1 MRRPTEKLPARL
13 RMSNETCGCLM
24 PSALP
29 ASACVIPRCLMMR
42 YSWIVSSAFVSSCL
56 GLGRPRSAN
65 TLPLLSVMLLIAIFG
80 PILVMSVLP
89 FSTVA
94 LRIGQPLPDKIEF
107 LLRGGHALLHVAPCR
122 HGIRRGPSRGDVV
135 FDSGQCPLDQFDA
148 FIAGKKLGRGTI
160 FQNCQGRRQPTGRVL
175 LVAERGNCVGDYRH
189 QTSDY
194 CW

>member
-42 YSWIVSSAFVSSCL
+42 YSWSVSSALVSSCL

-65 TLPLLSVMLLIAIFG
+65 TLPLLSVILLGAVLG
-80 PILVMSVLP
+80 LVLVMLVLP

-94 LRIGQPLPDKIEF
+94 LRIGQPPPDKIEF
-107 LLRGGHALLHVAPCR
+107 PLRGGQALLRFLLESVQD
-122 HGIRRGPSRGDVV
+122 I
-135 FDSGQCPLDQFDA
+135 
-148 FIAGKKLGRGTI
+148 
-160 FQNCQGRRQPTGRVL
+160 NRVL
-175 LVAERGNCVGDYRH
+175 QTHGVDGTPCIAAMVGHDLQH
-189 QTSDY
+189 
-194 CW
+194 